1 MSVAAQSKTSGHYG
15 AKARIPMLVPPLAAL
30 IYPFALKGF
39 NVSVTSITAS
49 AIGAP
54 AVFWLSAAA
63 SLALAFAI
71 PLIALLAAMSFA
83 EIDRPTA
90 AQLRAKRVA
99 LLAVAAPTLFT
110 FIGVVLY
117 MLHDPVPDTWF
128 WVACWVVAVTMLLR
142 AENDAPAMP
151 MPHSIAAPLRVAHGA
166 SALAIVVI
174 FLALHITN
182 HLTGLAGAGTY
193 DAVMKVFRHVYR
205 TDILQ
210 PVLVALFFFQ
220 IGSGLFFVWR
230 YTAATSDRFRTF
242 QIASGVYLAFYVL
255 GHMGLGLHLRTHIS
269 WHRYRLGLR
278 HRRADRPRQG
288 RVEHSFGAAL
298 LARRVL
304 CPLPSCGRGASGH
317 DGARNQQ
324 GFRRP
329 FHDQRRYR
337 RRAPGHGD
345 HARDVRVAGCVHLR
359 CATTSAYALSQ
370 RGSGWGI
377 FFGISGGS
385 VALCRYFGVAR
396 QPAPTAFQTGACTRR
411 RTHFIPPSLL
421 AHFDQATWPPSPLHS
436 AERQNLRPGP
446 SRRPL
451 EAPRHVAQV

>member
-1 MSVAAQSKTSGHYG
+1 MSIAAQSKTSGHYG
-15 AKARIPMLVPPLAAL
+15 AKARIPMLAPPLAAL

-49 AIGAP
+49 ATGAP

-128 WVACWVVAVTMLLR
+128 WVACWVVAVAMLLR

-255 GHMGLGLHLRTHIS
+255 GHMDSVFIFARTYLGIDTGWGFATGAPTGLVKDAWNIRLVPHYWLGVSFVLSHLAAGARAVMMAHGIS
-269 WHRYRLGLR
+269 KAFADRFMISGAIVAGILATAIMLGMCGLR
-278 HRRADRPRQG
+278 
-288 RVEHSFGAAL
+288 
-298 LARRVL
+298 
-304 CPLPSCGRGASGH
+304 
-317 DGARNQQ
+317 
-324 GFRRP
+324 
-329 FHDQRRYR
+329 
-337 RRAPGHGD
+337 
-345 HARDVRVAGCVHLR
+345 VAF
-359 CATTSAYALSQ
+359 T
-370 RGSGWGI
+370 
-377 FFGISGGS
+377 
-385 VALCRYFGVAR
+385 
-396 QPAPTAFQTGACTRR
+396 
-411 RTHFIPPSLL
+411 
-421 AHFDQATWPPSPLHS
+421 
-436 AERQNLRPGP
+436 
-446 SRRPL
+446 
-451 EAPRHVAQV
+451 